1 MAEEID
7 CANLGLPADFFTED
21 FFAEKKSCE
30 GGGNPYD
37 WVWNTHTGPDAGE
50 DHFAELTCK
59 MAHYFPLD
67 DEGDRMPSTKVL
79 LVNASSPLS
88 SLLFLRLG
96 ALTWVVLSPSSTSLA
111 KRRRESPSLSS
122 LPLLTIRKIASPV
135 GVPATLPCFAS
146 RRIRLKSPLRDDDT
160 R

>member
-37 WVWNTHTGPDAGE
+37 WVWHTHTGPNAGE
-50 DHFAELTCK
+50 DYLAKLTCK
-59 MAHYFPLD
+59 MAHYFLLD

-88 SLLFLRLG
+88 SLLFLHLG
-96 ALTWVVLSPSSTSLA
+96 ALTWVVLNPSTSLA
-111 KRRRESPSLSS
+111 KHRRGNPSLFPSAIDDKKDNFSS
-122 LPLLTIRKIASPV
+122 RSAGDSCLFHKQTKKAQLSAAR
-135 GVPATLPCFAS
+135 
-146 RRIRLKSPLRDDDT
+146 
-160 R
+160 